1 MFDFSTSDPITI
13 DSLFKRQIGLRSITT
28 FSLLSSGNPNVYTD
42 YPSITI
48 QGDPVVWDDTKQ
60 ASLNQ
65 IFMYAIDDKLDILTS
80 FAGSYIKNEY
90 INYFTFDPKSESRA
104 QFDSSWIGFSYRTDK
119 INNLIPIITFQSAV
133 IQNER
138 ANRDNKYFYFKSFA
152 LKGTLK
158 GYSDPVVYSIY
169 AGLIYNVSR
178 NFDFAKIDYG
188 NTVLFGGDLNIV
200 LSPKITLDMG
210 IEQRFQSA
218 NKINNKKTTNIRS
231 IPTYSVG
238 STYSIDSDTALSI
251 SASLGGSSAAPDNIF
266 SFNIWQKF

>member
-1 MFDFSTSDPITI
+1 M
-13 DSLFKRQIGLRSITT
+13 RSVGI
-28 FSLLSSGNPNVYTD
+28 FFLVVLLAINIKAND
-42 YPSITI
+42 L
-48 QGDPVVWDDTKQ
+48 
-60 ASLNQ
+60 LN
-65 IFMYAIDDKLDILTS
+65 IAT
-80 FAGSYIKNEY
+80 NEVF
-90 INYFTFDPKSESRA
+90 N
-104 QFDSSWIGFSYRTDK
+104 
-119 INNLIPIITFQSAV
+119 
-133 IQNER
+133 
-138 ANRDNKYFYFKSFA
+138 NKYFYFKSFA

-238 STYSIDSDTALSI
+238 STIV
-251 SASLGGSSAAPDNIF
+251 
-266 SFNIWQKF
+266 

>member
-1 MFDFSTSDPITI
+1 MRRVLFVLLPCLTVASDPITI

-80 FAGSYIKNEY
+80 FAGSYIRNEY

-188 NTVLFGGDLNIV
+188 NTVLFGGDLSIV

-218 NKINNKKTTNIRS
+218 NKINNKKLQIYDQFQH
-231 IPTYSVG
+231 IV
-238 STYSIDSDTALSI
+238 
-251 SASLGGSSAAPDNIF
+251 
-266 SFNIWQKF
+266 